1 MRDPSRLGRAL
12 EAMVRASRKSLGDV
26 PVTVKIRSGWDAGSI
41 NYAQCARIALEA
53 GAAMVTLHPRTRSQG
68 YGGKS
73 DWSLIAA
80 LAAGMPLPVTGS
92 GDLYGPEDARRM
104 LGETGCAAVMFARGA
119 LGNPFIFSASRD
131 LLCTGS
137 WSAPGPAERIT
148 TALRHLEMLAA
159 DLGEPRACLE
169 MRKQFCAYTR
179 GNMGLPGMGG
189 KLRNRLI
196 QCTTIAE
203 YRAILS

>member
-26 PVTVKIRSGWDAGSI
+26 PVTVKIRSGWDPGTI
-41 NYAQCARIALEA
+41 NYAPCARIALDA

-80 LAAGMPLPVTGS
+80 LAAELPVPVTGS
-92 GDLYGPEDARRM
+92 GDLYSPEDARRM
-104 LGETGCAAVMFARGA
+104 LQETGCAAVMFARGA
-119 LGNPFIFSASRD
+119 LGNPFIFSASRA

-137 WSAPGPAERIT
+137 RGAPDPAERIK
-148 TALRHLEMLAA
+148 TALRHLELLAA

-179 GNMGLPGMGG
+179 GSMGLPGMGG
-189 KLRNRLI
+189 KLRNKLVH
-196 QCTTIAE
+196 CATIAE
-203 YRAILS
+203 YRAVLS